1 MSKQQLKKYGTT
13 FHFASHFLSSRQMES
28 AAALY
33 GICREIDDIA
43 DKASDKAR
51 SRSQLL
57 ALRDALV
64 LADRTHPVVAK
75 AMVIRPRIS
84 LEALV
89 ELTDGVLLDTEEV
102 AIQTEAELLRY
113 CYQVAGTVGLLMCDL
128 FNVKDP
134 IARHHAIDLGVAMQL
149 TNICRDVQ
157 EDAINGRVYLP
168 AEFFDSLT
176 AEQVATPDNS
186 TVESVKHAVSYL
198 LSEAEV
204 RYESGISGLC
214 FLPPQARLAIY
225 IAALTYREIGM
236 VVADRGFDV
245 WQGRA
250 HTTKT
255 QKWLIALRSLISFVF
270 SKKTHQYRGSHDREL
285 HRGLSNRP
293 GVHWA

>member
-1 MSKQQLKKYGTT
+1 MSQQQLKKYGTT
-13 FHFASHFLSSRQMES
+13 FYFASRFLSSKQMEA

-33 GICREIDDIA
+33 GICREIDDVA
-43 DKASDKAR
+43 DKASDKVK

-57 ALRDALV
+57 ELRNALV
-64 LADRTHPVVAK
+64 LADRTHPIVDK
-75 AMVIRPRIS
+75 AMAIEPKIS

-89 ELTDGVLLDTEEV
+89 ELTDGVLLDTEQV

-128 FNVKDP
+128 FDVKDP
-134 IARHHAIDLGVAMQL
+134 VARHHAIDLGVAMQL
-149 TNICRDVQ
+149 TNICRDVL

-168 AEFFDSLT
+168 AEFLDSVT
-176 AEQVATPDNS
+176 AEQIAESDQS
-186 TVESVKHAVSYL
+186 AVEAVKQAVSYL

-214 FLPPQARLAIY
+214 FLPTQARLAIY
-225 IAALTYREIGM
+225 IAALTYREIGL

-255 QKWLIALRSLISFVF
+255 QKWVIALRSLISFVF
-270 SKKTHQYRGSHDREL
+270 SKKTHQYQGFHDREL
-285 HRGLSNRP
+285 HRGLNNRP